1 MRDMKHYM
9 NKFLTIAAL
18 LMLTTLGARAEQNV
32 NIKVTPEGAGTVTY
46 SITSG
51 VCTLT
56 VTPASGYY
64 LTVENLSA
72 VTTLNGGAMQTPSR
86 RIDID
91 PGTTVEI
98 TATDASAD
106 PSKTTTYTFPM
117 PENQDF
123 DVEVTAD
130 FQTLIAI
137 NPSVELEGWTFGE
150 QPNTPV
156 VKGNLGNGAVTFT
169 YQAEG
174 ATEFTETVPT
184 AVGTHTVKAS
194 VAAAKQYKAGEA
206 TNTFIISAKAVTA
219 AMIADIADQTYSGT
233 PITPTLT
240 VKDGETTLTLNT
252 DYSVAYENNVNV
264 GSATATITG
273 KGNYTG
279 TASKTF
285 TIGKAAAAITK
296 APAAIDGLVYS
307 GEAQALVEAG
317 TVSAGTMVYSTTLTG
332 TFSETIP
339 TGTNAGT
346 YTVYYMV
353 NGNDNYNGIDA
364 SETNKVSVTIAKAA
378 ITEVTL
384 EETSFTYTGSEQ
396 TATVSSVKAG
406 ELTLTATDYDVSGN
420 KGTDKGTY
428 TVTVTAKETSNFSGS
443 KTADFTIG
451 AKSVTSAMIADIAD
465 QTYTGAAI
473 TPTLTVTDGETT
485 LTLNTDYT
493 VAYSDNTNVGT
504 ATAIITGKG
513 NYQGTTNKTFT
524 ITAKSIATGY
534 TVSVDATQTYIYT
547 GSEIKPT
554 VMVTPADGGTALTL
568 DTDYT
573 VSYSN
578 NINAALAS
586 DDLAPTVT
594 VTGKGNYTGSASA
607 TFTIAKASA
616 TLSFSAES
624 ISTPVNVTPEWPEL
638 ENPQKVNV
646 IFSSSAPEVAEV
658 DEATGEV
665 KMNTPGTTTITAAVN
680 DPNYQDAE
688 ANYVLEVT
696 SYAYKLKID
705 GKVVTEENR
714 NSLFD
719 GSVMFNGVNRL
730 YLTGAE
736 IVGIES
742 GLDSLE
748 IYIKG
753 TNVIVAENDKYAI
766 RDLTPARTQNLRF
779 LTDNTDP
786 GSLQLLSENSIIF
799 GFDTIT
805 VEKPLIVELPS
816 SSSNG
821 LELNSEYTY
830 YAMIVVPLD
839 PLVDGENK
847 NKTIDYGDD
856 PGGAGNGDLTN
867 IIIDNVLYTLHDTQ
881 TPGVSDDGF
890 YDGMVVLNSVVSDDD
905 MQNALQLIPS
915 TDDYANAFKGLTIM
929 VPPGTGKIAIKLFT
943 QEGHGICVNLGGLIK
958 KVIQTHGKVLVDTIP
973 YSCPIATYVYIYHVE
988 IDGAAAANNSHRI
1001 GPKPT
1006 VTTGVNGLSVSAD
1019 NVDTPPGAQADYLSL
1034 SRDDIMIPEGGAG
1047 HIIVENEKVTD
1058 LNGDAFGSMFDNED
1072 MAPKRRAYGDYDI
1085 TYIDLR
1091 GTSITGKEFSREEG
1105 PFKGLP
1111 ETTFIYLPAGNIVSG
1126 KNMVVGSV
1134 CDSLLLGND
1143 YYSFECAPGGFTAT
1157 NAVLERSFE
1166 ADKKKPFYVPF
1177 ALSNH
1182 EDYGTFFEFDELKN
1196 GVLEMKKATT
1206 VAANT
1211 AYYLQAKEGGVENIE
1226 AQSVQVEPLEEEP
1239 YSGLIGTYMPIALF
1253 SDSYVYDNDLK
1264 QFRKGNIDYAAPFE
1278 VYLSIKSDESTLLT
1292 HWEGE
1297 PAPTVVEAVRTES
1310 AETNQWY
1317 SLDGRKLQEQPTRKG
1332 VYLRNSR
1339 KLVVK

>member
-1 MRDMKHYM
+1 MKHYM

-18 LMLTTLGARAEQNV
+18 LMLTTLGARAEQIV
-32 NIKVTPEGAGTVTY
+32 NIKVTPEGAGTVT
-46 SITSG
+46 STISNG

-72 VTTLNGGAMQTPSR
+72 VTTLNGGSMQTPRR

-98 TATDASAD
+98 TAADASAD

-123 DVEVTAD
+123 DVEVTAE

-137 NPSVELEGWTFGE
+137 NPEVTLDGWTYGE
-150 QPNTPV
+150 QPKTPV

-184 AVGTHTVKAS
+184 NAGTHTVKAS
-194 VAAAKQYKAGEA
+194 VAAANQYKAGEA
-206 TNTFIISAKAVTA
+206 TNTFVISAKAVTA

-252 DYSVAYENNVNV
+252 DYFVAYENNTNA

-273 KGNYTG
+273 KGNYSG

-285 TIGKAAAAITK
+285 TIGPK
-296 APAAIDGLVYS
+296 
-307 GEAQALVEAG
+307 
-317 TVSAGTMVYSTTLTG
+317 
-332 TFSETIP
+332 
-339 TGTNAGT
+339 
-346 YTVYYMV
+346 
-353 NGNDNYNGIDA
+353 
-364 SETNKVSVTIAKAA
+364 
-378 ITEVTL
+378 
-384 EETSFTYTGSEQ
+384 
-396 TATVSSVKAG
+396 
-406 ELTLTATDYDVSGN
+406 
-420 KGTDKGTY
+420 
-428 TVTVTAKETSNFSGS
+428 TVTA
-443 KTADFTIG
+443 
-451 AKSVTSAMIADIAD
+451 AMIADIAD

-473 TPTLTVTDGETT
+473 TPTLTVKDGETT
-485 LTLNTDYT
+485 LTLNTDYS
-493 VAYSDNTNVGT
+493 VAYANNTNAGPAT
-504 ATAIITGKG
+504 ATITGKG
-513 NYQGTTNKTFT
+513 NYTGTASKTFT
-524 ITAKSIATGY
+524 IIAKSLSTGY
-534 TVSVDATQTYIYT
+534 TVSVDATQTYTYT

-554 VMVTPADGGTALTL
+554 AVTVTPAAGGTALVQGK
-568 DTDYT
+568 DYT
-573 VSYSN
+573 ITGYAN
-578 NINAALAS
+578 NINAATA
-586 DDLAPTVT
+586 DAAAAPTVT
-594 VTGKGNYTGSASA
+594 VTGMGNYTGSASGTFTIGKAELTDLKVALDGWTYGEEPKTPVVTGNLGNGAVTFTYQAEGA
-607 TFTIAKASA
+607 TEFTETVPTNAGSHVVKAVVAESDNYLSAEATSNFTIAKASV
-616 TLSFSAES
+616 TLSFSAEY
-624 ISTPVNVTPEWPEL
+624 ISTPVNETPEWPVL
-638 ENPQKVNV
+638 NNPKGVKVV
-646 IFSSSAPEVAEV
+646 YSSSNTAVAEV
-658 DEATGEV
+658 NETTGEV
-665 KMNTPGTTTITAAVN
+665 KIKTPGTTTIKATTN
-680 DPNYQDAE
+680 DSNYEPAE
-688 ANYVLEVT
+688 ATYVLEVT

-714 NSLFD
+714 KSLFED
-719 GSVMFNGVNRL
+719 GSVIFNGVNRL
-730 YLTGAE
+730 YLTDAE

-753 TNVIVAENDKYAI
+753 TNVIEAEKDKYAI

-786 GSLQLLSENSIIF
+786 GSLQLLSENSIVF

-805 VEKPLIVELPS
+805 VEKPLIAETSPS
-816 SSSNG
+816 G
-821 LELNSEYTY
+821 LELNSGETNN
-830 YAMIVVPLD
+830 AMIVVPLD
-839 PLVDGENK
+839 PLVDGENN
-847 NKTIDYGDD
+847 NKTIDYGGDS
-856 PGGAGNGDLTN
+856 GGAGNEDLTN

-881 TPGVSDDGF
+881 TAGVSDDGF
-890 YDGMVVLNSVVSDDD
+890 YDGMVVLNSTVSDGDVE
-905 MQNALQLIPS
+905 NALQLIPS
-915 TDDYANAFKGLTIM
+915 TDEYANAFKGLTIM
-929 VPPGTGKIAIKLFT
+929 VPAGTGKITVKLFT

-958 KVIQTHGKVLVDTIP
+958 KVIETHGEILVYTIP
-973 YSCPIATYVYIYHVE
+973 YSCPIATYVYIYHVK
-988 IDGAAAANNSHRI
+988 IDGAAANNNHRI
-1001 GPKPT
+1001 GPKAT
-1006 VTTGVNGLSVSAD
+1006 VSTGIGSLQVSAD
-1019 NVDTPPGAQADYLSL
+1019 QIDTPPAAQADYLSL

-1058 LNGDAFGSMFDNED
+1058 LDGNTFETMFDNED
-1072 MAPKRRAYGDYDI
+1072 MAPKRRAYGNYDI

-1091 GTSITGKEFSREEG
+1091 GTSITGKVFSRDEE

-1157 NAVLERSFE
+1157 TAILERPFE

-1196 GVLEMKKATT
+1196 GVVEMKKATT

-1226 AQSVQVEPLEEEP
+1226 AQCVQVEPLEEEP

-1264 QFRKGNIDYAAPFE
+1264 QFRKGNLDYAAPFE
-1278 VYLSIKSDESTLLT
+1278 VYLSINSNESTLLT

-1297 PAPTVVEAVRTES
+1297 PAPTAVEAVRTES
-1310 AETNQWY
+1310 ADTNQWY

-1332 VYLRNSR
+1332 VYLKNSK

>member
-1 MRDMKHYM
+1 M

-18 LMLTTLGARAEQNV
+18 LLLTSFGARAEQTV
-32 NIKVTPEGAGTVTY
+32 TTVIKPSAAAGTVT
-46 SITSG
+46 SAISNG

-72 VTTLNGGAMQTPSR
+72 VTTLNGGAMQTPRR

-91 PGTTVEI
+91 PGTPVEI
-98 TATDASAD
+98 TAADASAD

-123 DVEVTAD
+123 DVEVTAE

-137 NPSVELEGWTFGE
+137 NPEVTLDGWTYGE
-150 QPNTPV
+150 QPKTPV
-156 VKGNLGNGAVTFT
+156 VEGNLGKGAVTFT

-184 AVGTHTVKAS
+184 NAGTHTVKAS
-194 VAAAKQYKAGEA
+194 VAAANKYTAGEA
-206 TNTFIISAKAVTA
+206 TNTFVISAKAVTA
-219 AMIADIADQTYSGT
+219 AMITDIADQTYSGT

-252 DYSVAYENNVNV
+252 DYDVAYENNTNA

-285 TIGKAAAAITK
+285 TIGPK
-296 APAAIDGLVYS
+296 
-307 GEAQALVEAG
+307 
-317 TVSAGTMVYSTTLTG
+317 
-332 TFSETIP
+332 
-339 TGTNAGT
+339 
-346 YTVYYMV
+346 
-353 NGNDNYNGIDA
+353 
-364 SETNKVSVTIAKAA
+364 
-378 ITEVTL
+378 
-384 EETSFTYTGSEQ
+384 
-396 TATVSSVKAG
+396 
-406 ELTLTATDYDVSGN
+406 
-420 KGTDKGTY
+420 
-428 TVTVTAKETSNFSGS
+428 TVTA
-443 KTADFTIG
+443 
-451 AKSVTSAMIADIAD
+451 AMIADIAD
-465 QTYTGAAI
+465 QTYTGTAI
-473 TPTLTVTDGETT
+473 TPTLTVKDGETT
-485 LTLNTDYT
+485 LTLNTDYD
-493 VAYSDNTNVGT
+493 VAYENNTNAGPAT
-504 ATAIITGKG
+504 ATITGKG
-513 NYQGTTNKTFT
+513 NYSGTASKTFT
-524 ITAKSIATGY
+524 IIAKSLSTGY
-534 TVSVDATQTYIYT
+534 TVSVDATQTYTYT

-554 VMVTPADGGTALTL
+554 AGTVTPAAGGTALVQGK
-568 DTDYT
+568 DYT
-573 VSYSN
+573 ITGYAN
-578 NINAALAS
+578 NINAATA
-586 DDLAPTVT
+586 DAAAAPTVT
-594 VTGKGNYTGSASA
+594 VTGMGNYTGSASGTFTIGKAELTDLKVALDGWTYGEEPKTPVVTGNLGNGAVTFTYQAEGA
-607 TFTIAKASA
+607 TEFTETVPTNAGSHVVKAVVAESDNYLGAEATSNFTIAKASV

-624 ISTPVNVTPEWPEL
+624 ISTPVNETPEWPVL
-638 ENPQKVNV
+638 NNPKGVKVV
-646 IFSSSAPEVAEV
+646 YSSSAPEVAEV
-658 DEATGEV
+658 NEATGEV
-665 KMNTPGTTTITAAVN
+665 TMKTPGTTIIKATTN
-680 DPNYQDAE
+680 DSNYESAE
-688 ANYVLEVT
+688 ATYVLEVT

-714 NSLFD
+714 KSLFED
-719 GSVMFNGVNRL
+719 GSVIFNGVNRL
-730 YLTGAE
+730 YLTDAK

-753 TNVIVAENDKYAI
+753 TNVIEAEKDKYAI

-786 GSLQLLSENSIIF
+786 GSLQLLSENSIVF

-805 VEKPLIVELPS
+805 VEKPLIAETSPS
-816 SSSNG
+816 G
-821 LELNSEYTY
+821 LELNSGETNN
-830 YAMIVVPLD
+830 AMIVVPLD
-839 PLVDGENK
+839 PVVDGENK
-847 NKTIDYGDD
+847 NKTIDYGGDS
-856 PGGAGNGDLTN
+856 GGAGNEDLTN

-881 TPGVSDDGF
+881 TAGVSDDGF
-890 YDGMVVLNSVVSDDD
+890 YDGMVVLNSTVSDGDVE
-905 MQNALQLIPS
+905 NALQLIPS
-915 TDDYANAFKGLTIM
+915 TDEYAKAFKGITIM
-929 VPPGTGKIAIKLFT
+929 VPAGTGKITVKLFT
-943 QEGHGICVNLGGLIK
+943 QEGHGFCVNLGGLIK
-958 KVIQTHGKVLVDTIP
+958 QVIETHGKILVYTIP
-973 YSCPIATYVYIYHVE
+973 YSCSIATYVYIYHVE
-988 IDGAAAANNSHRI
+988 IDGAAAANNNHRI
-1001 GPKPT
+1001 GPKAT
-1006 VTTGVNGLSVSAD
+1006 VSTGIGSLQVSAD
-1019 NVDTPPGAQADYLSL
+1019 QIDTPPAAQADYLSL

-1072 MAPKRRAYGDYDI
+1072 MAPKRRAYGNYDI

-1091 GTSITGKEFSREEG
+1091 GTSITGKEFSRDEE

-1157 NAVLERSFE
+1157 TAILERPFE

-1196 GVLEMKKATT
+1196 GVVEMKKATT

-1211 AYYLQAKEGGVENIE
+1211 AYYLQANEGGVENIE

-1264 QFRKGNIDYAAPFE
+1264 QFRKGNLDYAAPFE
-1278 VYLSIKSDESTLLT
+1278 VYLSINSNESTLLT

-1297 PAPTVVEAVRTES
+1297 PAPTAVEAVRTES

-1332 VYLRNSR
+1332 VYLKNSK